1 MGADQPPETDLLVV
15 GAGPTGLTLALQSR
29 LMGAR
34 VRIVERRARPRDWA
48 PALAVQPRTMEVLRG
63 LGVAQDLL
71 ARGVSE
77 VQLQIHVGQ
86 STVDGSLHDLH
97 LPETEYAFIFFV
109 PQPTVE
115 TVLRERLAGQG
126 VEVEWQTEF
135 VELEQEG
142 DHVRCRLRHGGER
155 EEIASARFLAG
166 CDGRESSVRESLGI
180 PFRGRRYRETLLVAD
195 AEASPGLTGATAHAF
210 LAGRGIVFFFPLPSG
225 RWRIITG
232 HPADNDEPDLRA
244 LIEEHT
250 GGEVRLGAL
259 DWMQAIT
266 PHHRVASRFGQ
277 RQVFLAGDAAHTHS
291 PAGAQG
297 MNTGIQDAAN
307 LGWKLALV
315 ARGASQDLLHTYEQ
329 ERRPVARHVVR
340 LTGLAYALEVSDLPW
355 LRLGRRIGARPI
367 ARLLLSHPRLMSQ
380 VARVVSGLDL
390 RYRRGAIAEPARCSR
405 LARPGTRLRDT
416 RLAGGP
422 PERLH
427 GLLDG
432 SAFHLLVFDEETL
445 ERIEESIRPY
455 ARVLSTHRIRRSQL
469 PALGLRRRNSGFIL
483 VRPDGYVAVSGET
496 EPLSKVDEY
505 LDRWVGRHLAGQTT
519 TSLTKESPSLR
530 ATDFSW
536 ATSSSN
542 RHEPGLG

>member
-1 MGADQPPETDLLVV
+1 MGIDQPPETDVLVV

-63 LGVAQDLL
+63 LGVADDLL

-77 VQLQIHVGQ
+77 VQLQVHVGQ
-86 STVDGSLHDLH
+86 STVDGSLHHLH
-97 LPETEYAFIFFV
+97 LPETEYPFIFFV

-115 TVLRERLAGQG
+115 TVLREQLAEEG

-135 VELEQEG
+135 IELEQEG
-142 DHVRCRLRHGGER
+142 DHVRCRLRRDGER
-155 EEIASARFLAG
+155 QEIASAQFLAG
-166 CDGRESSVRESLGI
+166 CDGRESSVRDSLGI
-180 PFRGRRYRETLLVAD
+180 RFRGRRYRETLLVAD
-195 AEASPGLTGATAHAF
+195 AEASPDLTGDTTHAY

-225 RWRIITG
+225 SWRVITG
-232 HPADNDEPDLRA
+232 HPADTDEPDLRA
-244 LIEEHT
+244 MIDEHT
-250 GGEVRLGAL
+250 GGQVRLGAL
-259 DWMQAIT
+259 DWVKAIT

-277 RQVFLAGDAAHTHS
+277 GQVFLAGDAAHTHS

-355 LRLGRRIGARPI
+355 LRLGRRIGAGPI

-390 RYRRGAIAEPARCSR
+390 RYRNGAIAEPARCPR
-405 LARPGTRLRDT
+405 PARPGTRLRDT
-416 RLAGGP
+416 PLAGGP

-427 GLLDG
+427 HLLDG
-432 SAFHLLVFDEETL
+432 SRFHLLVFDDGIL

-455 ARVLSTHRIRRSQL
+455 AEVLSSHRIRRSQL
-469 PALGLRRRNSGFIL
+469 AAPGLRHRHPGFVL
-483 VRPDGYVAVSGET
+483 VRPDGHIAVSGET
-496 EPLSKVDEY
+496 EQLAKVEEY
-505 LDRWVGRHLAGQTT
+505 LDQWVGRHSADQMATA
-519 TSLTKESPSLR
+519 LTQE
-530 ATDFSW
+530 
-536 ATSSSN
+536 
-542 RHEPGLG
+542 